1 MANTPE
7 EMLQNILGNPA
18 AMEQIMGMMQAFQ
31 GESKE
36 GSAQEQPEKKP
47 SPLPFGLD
55 NPETLVRL
63 SSAFGKIANEDDPRI
78 NLLMAIRPY
87 LNQKRLKGAEQAMQI
102 LKLSK
107 MSSLFEELKIL

>member
-31 GESKE
+31 GSASEEKE
-36 GSAQEQPEKKP
+36 NTSPKP

-55 NPETLVRL
+55 NPETLMRL
-63 SSAFGKIANEDDPRI
+63 GNAFGKIANDDGPRI

-87 LNQKRLKGAEQAMQI
+87 LNKRRLKGAEQAMQI